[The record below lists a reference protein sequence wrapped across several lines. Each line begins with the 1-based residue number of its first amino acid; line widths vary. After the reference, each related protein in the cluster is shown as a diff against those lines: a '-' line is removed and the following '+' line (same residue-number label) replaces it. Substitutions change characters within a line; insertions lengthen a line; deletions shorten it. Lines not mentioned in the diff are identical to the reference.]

1 MRLHW
6 VNALGLSLHPKSK
19 ILTSMQGMFF
29 TFILIIAVAN
39 LAGAY
44 VESMSNNSNLKS
56 KI

>member
-1 MRLHW
+1 M
-6 VNALGLSLHPKSK
+6 S
-19 ILTSMQGMFF
+19 GMFF